1 MVSLGFYDNNDGKT
15 ALGAN
20 IAQQDTACSMFFM
33 AEDSRRSWLHFL
45 NACSSPRGGRA
56 VPADVCCGGGTG
68 LRRDEANGCGN
79 REAEEEFE
87 EMTRVKAGVRWVRQ
101 QLMACSYNRRHRGS
115 STVWEGDPQ
124 CTAGSIGRCREN
136 LWSYRFQC
144 FSQRAKVTFCRRM
157 ESCCH

>member
-1 MVSLGFYDNNDGKT
+1 MVSLGFYDNNEGKT

-56 VPADVCCGGGTG
+56 VPADVCCGGRTG

-79 REAEEEFE
+79 REVEEEFE

-101 QLMACSYNRRHRGS
+101 QLRACYSNQRHRGS
-115 STVWEGDPQ
+115 STVPGQGRGGFERVVGRGRPMHSWEHRQG
-124 CTAGSIGRCREN
+124 
-136 LWSYRFQC
+136 
-144 FSQRAKVTFCRRM
+144 QRKSVALLLPVCK
-157 ESCCH
+157 SHLL